1 MALPVLF
8 SSPESHATFYNQVLV
23 PAVKLANA
31 MKMSTSEYV
40 VTIPQLLVTRFKPVT
55 MDMLK
60 KSKMLDS
67 KSGKHLKPDS
77 AVVADKDGV
86 IGNFII
92 GLEPELCRVAKGKET
107 MLYPATILVELF
119 HPLGKRVKPST

>member
-1 MALPVLF
+1 MRI
-8 SSPESHATFYNQVLV
+8 
-23 PAVKLANA
+23 
-31 MKMSTSEYV
+31 STSDYAV
-40 VTIPQLLVTRFKPVT
+40 HIPKLLVTKFKPAT

-60 KSKMLDS
+60 MTKMLDS

-86 IGNFII
+86 IGKFIL
-92 GLEPELCRVAKGKET
+92 GLEAELCCVAKGKET
-107 MLYPATILVELF
+107 MLYQGTILVELF

>member
-8 SSPESHATFYNQVLV
+8 SGPEPHATFYDQVLL

-40 VTIPQLLVTRFKPVT
+40 VTIPRVLVTRFKPVT
-55 MDMLK
+55 IDMLK

-86 IGNFII
+86 IGDFII

-107 MLYPATILVELF
+107 MLYPGTILVELS

>member
-8 SSPESHATFYNQVLV
+8 SGPESHATFYDQVLF
-23 PAVKLANA
+23 PAVKLANS

-55 MDMLK
+55 IDMLE

-77 AVVADKDGV
+77 AVVADKDGA

-107 MLYPATILVELF
+107 MLYPGTILVELF
-119 HPLGKRVKPST
+119 HPLEKRVKPST